1 MKRQVKKHLSWED
14 VVRIETLL
22 NQGLNPSE
30 IAVVIGRDK
39 SVIYRCIEKNS
50 VDGIFLAESAWQLMH
65 ERKRTANQHPRILDD
80 SILEEFIIEK
90 IEAYLSPEQIAGK
103 WTESTGEALSHETI
117 YSWLKAK
124 RPDLIKI
131 YLRRKGKKYRKKRL
145 TPEFITDK
153 RSIDERPV
161 EANERLE
168 FGHWEGDTM
177 LGATGKK
184 ECIVLNLERKSGL
197 LLAQKIPNKTAT
209 AVLKATEE
217 YFKDIPEEL
226 RISVTYDN
234 GTEFAKHKDIEK
246 STLMTVYFAKPY
258 SPWQR
263 GSLENTIGLLRQFI
277 PKGTD
282 ISTVTEEELQRYV
295 HLLNTRPRKR
305 LKWKSPLEVFQAN
318 IKQSC
323 I

>member
-1 MKRQVKKHLSWED
+1 MSDKSKRHLSWED
-14 VVRIETLL
+14 VVKIETLL
-22 NQGLNPSE
+22 DQGLNPTE
-30 IAVVIGRDK
+30 IAVIIGRDK
-39 SVIYRCIEKNS
+39 SVVYRCIEKNS
-50 VDGIFLAESAWQLMH
+50 VDGLFTAENAWQLMYQ
-65 ERKRTANQHPRILDD
+65 RKREANHHPRILDD
-80 SILEEFIIEK
+80 SILEQFVIEK
-90 IEAYLSPEQIAGK
+90 IETYFSPQQISGM
-103 WTESTGEALSHETI
+103 WTESSGEALSHETI
-117 YSWLKAK
+117 YTWLRNK
-124 RPDLIKI
+124 RQDLIKI

-145 TPEFITDK
+145 QPEFITEK
-153 RSIDERPV
+153 RSIDERPI

-177 LGATGKK
+177 LGASGKK
-184 ECIVLNLERKSGL
+184 ECVVLNLERKSGL
-197 LLAQKIPNKTAT
+197 LLAQKIPNKTAD
-209 AVLKATEE
+209 AVLSATEN

-234 GTEFAKHKDIEK
+234 GTEFAKHKEIEK
-246 STLMTVYFAKPY
+246 KTKMTVYFAKPY

-282 ISTVTEEELQRYV
+282 LATVSEEELQHYV
-295 HLLNTRPRKR
+295 HLLNIRPRKR
-305 LKWKSPLEVFQAN
+305 LKWKSPLEVFQAQ